1 MQDSITFCKTLS
13 EKEIDLKIERFERAD
28 DEQDTD
34 DEDDSKVTCKRLFL
48 EDC

>member
-13 EKEIDLKIERFERAD
+13 GKKIDLETERFERAD

-34 DEDDSKVTCKRLFL
+34 DEDDSKATCKKTRF
-48 EDC
+48 